1 MLMNATMP
9 APALPNAAAPDAEDR
24 DLLRAA
30 AAITKEA
37 RKAQPAIYWGDT
49 IASAVVGYGSLIALV
64 NRAPDRLSVLLFAV
78 AVLALYRAES
88 FIHELTHVLPG
99 RLPGFNAGWN
109 ALVGIPLLTPSFM
122 YEGVHNQH
130 HLRHAY
136 GTPRDPEYKPLAQSG
151 WLGVVGFTLLA
162 ALAPVALILRFAV
175 LAPLSLL
182 IPPLREAVVSRF
194 SALAINPDYRRS
206 RPKPEAYRRWLVLET
221 LASIWAMTMVA
232 LVAKGVVSL
241 RTAGMVLAVLSMVAL
256 VNQIRTL
263 AAHMWQNDSGEPMS
277 LTAQYAD
284 SVNVPPP
291 RCCPRYG
298 RRWGCAI
305 TGCITCCPRCPITSW
320 ARRIKGSRPSSG
332 AGRAIT
338 GAITPA
344 CGRWCDHGSGRA
356 VRPLGKTMPEDA
368 SKAAPSCRRLGP
380 PATSMP

>member
-9 APALPNAAAPDAEDR
+9 APALSNAAAPDAEDR

-30 AAITKEA
+30 AAITRDA

-49 IASAVVGYGSLIALV
+49 IASAAVGYGSLIALV
-64 NRAPDRLSVLLFAV
+64 NRAPDGLSVLLFVV

-136 GTPRDPEYKPLAQSG
+136 GTDRDPEYKPLAQSG
-151 WLGVVGFTLLA
+151 WLGVVGFTLIA

-206 RPKPEAYRRWLVLET
+206 RPKPEAYRRWLVLEV
-221 LASIWAMTMVA
+221 LASLWAMTLVT
-232 LVAKGVVSL
+232 LVATGTVSL
-241 RTAGMVLAVLSMVAL
+241 RTAGIVLATLSMVAF

-263 AAHMWQNDSGEPMS
+263 AAHMWQNESGEPMS

-291 RCCPRYG
+291 ALLPALWAPVGLRYHGLHHLLPSLPYHELG
-298 RRWGCAI
+298 RAHKRLAAEFGRGA
-305 TGCITCCPRCPITSW
+305 TYHGSNHASLW
-320 ARRIKGSRPSSG
+320 AVVRAWFGSR
-332 AGRAIT
+332 R
-338 GAITPA
+338 PA
-344 CGRWCDHGSGRA
+344 AR
-356 VRPLGKTMPEDA
+356 
-368 SKAAPSCRRLGP
+368 
-380 PATSMP
+380 